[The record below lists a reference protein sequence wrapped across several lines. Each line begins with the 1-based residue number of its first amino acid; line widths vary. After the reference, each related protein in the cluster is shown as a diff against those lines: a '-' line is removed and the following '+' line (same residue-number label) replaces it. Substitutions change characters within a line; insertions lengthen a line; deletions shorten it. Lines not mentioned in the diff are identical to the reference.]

1 MSLTS
6 GTAALAIELSGMPVL
21 RGGGGGTGRE
31 SSECGRYAVAV
42 WSFRFEENWSGEA
55 ELKGRHVKGVVRN
68 VEHLQA
74 IAATLKI
81 IWWADD
87 GLGGAHRWIIMS
99 KEGGGT
105 KRASGSQVF
114 VVK

>member
-6 GTAALAIELSGMPVL
+6 GTAALAMELSGMPVL

-42 WSFRFEENWSGEA
+42 WSFRFEESWSGEA
-55 ELKGRHVKGVVRN
+55 ELKGRHMKGAVLN

-87 GLGGAHRWIIMS
+87 GRGGAHRWMIIL
-99 KEGGGT
+99 KEGEGGE
-105 KRASGSQVF
+105 SGRWQVF